1 MHRTLNSSHPLRYS
15 PFNAKTVFNQSLLVR
30 MRLVFPIVSALAWLI
45 HQLVQPTLPKPS
57 YSPAVNPAAILNP
70 NAPPRPPKSFLDA
83 VAGSAAPWVPVKPVL
98 LHRGEPIAH
107 FLPRKCR
114 LWLNLSNWHLLV
126 SFVLAIPPQKLL
138 HHSLCPW
145 GWKGTP
151 KSLCLMIGMCC

>member
-70 NAPPRPPKSFLDA
+70 NAPPRPQKSFLDA

-114 LWLNLSNWHLLV
+114 LWLNLSNWHLL
-126 SFVLAIPPQKLL
+126 LL
-138 HHSLCPW
+138 VHFCVRGGEVIRVITMRGGGRCGSIEGCDRLW
-145 GWKGTP
+145 
-151 KSLCLMIGMCC
+151 